1 LQIFGY
7 DFSNLRLNKFFREKR
22 NMRYETITSRTQLRL
37 PKNFYLPVYYG
48 EINRKEYY
56 IKYLTY
62 TEDELMNKLT
72 DDFEKIILDMEKKG
86 IKIVEKNVE
95 MVQNKNSMELNG
107 NLTIIKKTGVSN
119 LQDMTI
125 KE

>member
-1 LQIFGY
+1 
-7 DFSNLRLNKFFREKR
+7 
-22 NMRYETITSRTQLRL
+22 
-37 PKNFYLPVYYG
+37 
-48 EINRKEYY
+48 
-56 IKYLTY
+56 
-62 TEDELMNKLT
+62 
-72 DDFEKIILDMEKKG
+72 MEKKG

-119 LQDMTI
+119 LQDITI